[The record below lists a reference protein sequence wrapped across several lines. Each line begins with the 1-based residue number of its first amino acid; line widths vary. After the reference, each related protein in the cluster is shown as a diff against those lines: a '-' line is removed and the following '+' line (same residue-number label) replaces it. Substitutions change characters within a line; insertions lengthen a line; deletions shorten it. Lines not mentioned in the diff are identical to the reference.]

1 MENLTTNVGQTFTDV
16 GEVVCDPET
25 ALIYEHGWQSWSP
38 TTTYSLGDRPYRP
51 AGETIRVVN
60 YRADGPAPVGSFQG
74 EGLLAVQAR
83 TGGPVHVFAAHPGAD
98 AVPSIRARV
107 QDHTVVVASEGPIQ
121 QMVDDGPGGIFGA
134 LGRWGDSYASALEV
148 GPIRAAPTIWCSWYH
163 YFMQVTEQDMLE
175 NLDAIKELQ
184 LPVDVVQLDDGYQAE
199 IGDWLT
205 LSGRFGSLRDLV
217 ARIRERGRRVGIWT
231 APFLVGQRSR
241 LYAEHP
247 EWLIQQASAGH
258 NWHQDLFALDITHPG
273 AAAYLQRVFS
283 TFHQLGIDF
292 FKIDF
297 IYAGALGGRRH
308 EDVPSV
314 EAYRRGVRLI
324 RDAIGPQAYLL
335 GCGAPILASV
345 GLVDAMRVSPDT
357 APLYEPHQGDLSQP
371 SVRAA
376 ILSGAGR
383 AWQHGRF
390 WVNDPDCLL
399 ARPTVEHREDW
410 AAHIQRYGGLRGSSD
425 RLRDLDPWGLQR
437 TRQLLSAVPPPNPFP
452 LDPS

>member
-1 MENLTTNVGQTFTDV
+1 
-16 GEVVCDPET
+16 
-25 ALIYEHGWQSWSP
+25 
-38 TTTYSLGDRPYRP
+38 
-51 AGETIRVVN
+51 
-60 YRADGPAPVGSFQG
+60 
-74 EGLLAVQAR
+74 
-83 TGGPVHVFAAHPGAD
+83 
-98 AVPSIRARV
+98 
-107 QDHTVVVASEGPIQ
+107 
-121 QMVDDGPGGIFGA
+121 
-134 LGRWGDSYASALEV
+134 
-148 GPIRAAPTIWCSWYH
+148 
-163 YFMQVTEQDMLE
+163 MLE
-175 NLDAIKELQ
+175 NLDAIEDLQ

-205 LSGRFGSLRDLV
+205 LSGRFGSLRYLV
-217 ARIRERGRRVGIWT
+217 ARISERGRQVGIWT
-231 APFLVGQRSR
+231 APFLVGQRSQ

-308 EDVPSV
+308 EDVPSL
-314 EAYRRGVRLI
+314 EAYQRGMRLI

-335 GCGAPILASV
+335 GCGAPILPSV

-357 APLYEPHQGDLSQP
+357 APYYEPHQGDLSQP

-425 RLRDLDPWGLQR
+425 RLRDLDPWGLQT

-452 LDPS
+452 